1 MSTDQ
6 KIAAAMEAILDFP
19 WWNYGLDNV
28 SDTQSEDWAAELAE
42 AVVAAL
48 EPQQASQ
55 A

>member
-6 KIAAAMEAILDFP
+6 KIAAAKEAILDFP
-19 WWNYGLDNV
+19 WLP
-28 SDTQSEDWAAELAE
+28 E